1 MPAISIIIPMYN
13 VEKYLRR
20 CLDSVQNQTLADFQ
34 AICVDDGSPDKSGQ
48 IAEEYAARDKRFV
61 VVHKENGG
69 LSDAR
74 NAGMQHATG
83 EYIMFLDSDDFIHPQ
98 TMEIAYTLAQRNA
111 SDIVSFTYDRIYRP
125 RLMVMH
131 KLGMNTDN
139 VLPWGMNK
147 KYDVENIESQTTDDV
162 FELATERT
170 HNKWSSNRKWLI
182 KHCQV
187 WKNLYKKSL
196 IKKISF
202 IKGILFEDFP
212 WWSSVM
218 LQNPRV
224 TVAQL
229 PLYYYIPNFGGI
241 VLSAK
246 QLKMIN
252 SLCVGIKESFLL
264 YKKKA
269 TVYQMKKWQENFLW
283 FFINKA
289 FKKIGKL
296 DDDKDV
302 AKARKYFEN
311 LSKCGVLGSCPNEWN
326 KLVCDIRKFISE
338 PV

>member
-1 MPAISIIIPMYN
+1 
-13 VEKYLRR
+13 
-20 CLDSVQNQTLADFQ
+20 
-34 AICVDDGSPDKSGQ
+34 
-48 IAEEYAARDKRFV
+48 
-61 VVHKENGG
+61 
-69 LSDAR
+69 
-74 NAGMQHATG
+74 
-83 EYIMFLDSDDFIHPQ
+83 
-98 TMEIAYTLAQRNA
+98 
-111 SDIVSFTYDRIYRP
+111 
-125 RLMVMH
+125 
-131 KLGMNTDN
+131 
-139 VLPWGMNK
+139 
-147 KYDVENIESQTTDDV
+147 
-162 FELATERT
+162 
-170 HNKWSSNRKWLI
+170 
-182 KHCQV
+182 
-187 WKNLYKKSL
+187 
-196 IKKISF
+196 
-202 IKGILFEDFP
+202 
-212 WWSSVM
+212 M

-246 QLKMIN
+246 QLKMII